1 MKGTYAQIRRFLA
14 AALNDIPVAS
24 LDRVAFERK
33 RAADLQVEAS
43 IRFTLF
49 IDQPEPK

>member
-1 MKGTYAQIRRFLA
+1 
-14 AALNDIPVAS
+14 LNEIPVAS

-33 RAADLQVEAS
+33 RAAEAQVEAS

-49 IDQPEPK
+49 LDEPRS